1 MPFKTARVNLLINAM
16 AYQDK
21 ISEVNNTLG
30 VTGKCE
36 TASNFKKTIIQNHSK
51 TQFMIKIQNY
61 ASLAISVSYF
71 QPFFSYLVTFTNFY
85 ISAWAFCRLDLK
97 LPLAICFLHYIKS
110 SFRKWPSLD
119 KDPTTKREEM
129 TRKGS
134 SGGSCPLSSSFRTG
148 KYIRLMLHFSLSS

>member
-21 ISEVNNTLG
+21 ISEVNNTPG

-71 QPFFSYLVTFTNFY
+71 QPFFSYLFHKFLYFCLSVLL
-85 ISAWAFCRLDLK
+85 AWSK
-97 LPLAICFLHYIKS
+97 VAICFLHYIKS

-119 KDPTTKREEM
+119 NDPTTKLEEM